1 MSQFSSELTPKDIRS
16 QAIEHLHQFLGRG
29 GETSY
34 LRMGDGELGYLM
46 NSRDVKLT
54 GLDPCHYQR
63 LVIAYQNC
71 SYLDL
76 CMNQDYNRQNFP
88 RINLSIASQT
98 YINNH
103 PKTGNLIRDWTYY
116 KLHDYLLGRR
126 CLIVGAEA
134 AILEKLYQDQDYRK
148 LTQKF
153 WHKENSVFFLQP
165 RDQGNNLKENLD
177 LIKLDILVLVLKYNI
192 DTVFIS
198 LGGCAKILCYEIAQQ
213 LQVTTI
219 DWGSILRGLA
229 YSGSRGDS
237 YTFDYCPYFVRFP
250 FPNYM
255 QAVEKA
261 HPELD
266 QVSLLSIAQA
276 QLKLELNRKV
286 PKIGQVVLDFC
297 RENIQQFQKG
307 LEIYRTNYVSKIPA
321 EHPEISKVNEF
332 EDWINNVYLPE
343 KELAVIKDSNQRLLA
358 LKDKHKGQRCVIIGN
373 GPSLNQM
380 DLSFLKNE
388 ICFGLNKIYLG
399 FEKWGFIPT
408 YYVSVNRLVIEQ
420 NAEEILNIPCPK
432 FLSNR
437 GIPYLLPQDD
447 IFFIKTNPP
456 PDIAFSPDPT
466 QGLNEGSTV
475 TYIAMQLAYYMGF
488 ETVILI
494 GVDHHFVTQGQP
506 HKEVISPGD
515 DPNHFHPDYFGKGTK
530 WHLPDLPT
538 SEHHYKIAYD
548 YFKINNRQII
558 DATLDGQCQVFPKQ
572 DYRELFCKSNPI
584 IITGKIQELP
594 KVTVVV
600 TANHPLNTIRKTVT
614 SILNQKYP
622 NTEIV
627 VVDQGSED
635 HISTVLQSEW
645 DQIRYIQQEKLGV
658 LAARNQGLQVAQGEF
673 ILFLGG
679 DSCLSPGGLTQLMT
693 FVKRESTKTDMIFA
707 GKQISQGDTWVNTTP
722 WEDLPDLDDI
732 HIWKLPNLWKPFSDS
747 IIVLRCSMLNLLGG
761 FDRQFYHQEAA
772 TIDVVLRLGLR
783 NCSAIWFHRQ
793 VCYNKEL
800 NMKIMEKPQQLSQD
814 LERVVNKFFADTE
827 LKDWMRPLESMAR
840 DNAMAYSVRFV

>member
-1 MSQFSSELTPKDIRS
+1 MSQSSSVSTPKDIRID
-16 QAIEHLHQFLGRG
+16 AIEHLNQFLGRS

-34 LRMGDGELGYLM
+34 LRMGDGELGYLI
-46 NSRDVKLT
+46 NSRDIKLT
-54 GLDPCHYQR
+54 GLNPCHYER
-63 LVIAYQNC
+63 LVTAYQNC

-88 RINLSIASQT
+88 NINLSIASQT

-148 LTQKF
+148 LAQKF
-153 WHKENSVFFLQP
+153 WPKENSVFFLQP
-165 RDQGNNLKENLD
+165 RDHGNNLKENLD

-192 DTVFIS
+192 DTIFIS
-198 LGGCAKILCYEIAQQ
+198 LGGCAKILCYEIAQE

-237 YTFDYCPYFVRFP
+237 YRFDYCPYFVRVP

-261 HPELD
+261 HPQLD
-266 QVSLLSIAQA
+266 PVSLLSIAQA

-286 PKIGQVVLDFC
+286 PKIGQVVLDYC
-297 RENIQQFQKG
+297 RENLQQFQES
-307 LEIYRTNYVSKIPA
+307 LEIYRNKYVSQIPIGHPAKI
-321 EHPEISKVNEF
+321 KVDEF
-332 EDWINNVYLPE
+332 EHWIHNVYLPE
-343 KELAVIKDSNQRLLA
+343 KELAVLKNSNQRLLA
-358 LKDKHKGQRCVIIGN
+358 FKDKHKGQRCVIIGN

-399 FEKWGFIPT
+399 FEKWRFIPT
-408 YYVSVNRLVIEQ
+408 YYVAVNRLVIEQ
-420 NAEEILNIPCPK
+420 NAEDILKIPCPK

-437 GIPYLLPQDD
+437 GVPYLLPQDD

-456 PDIAFSPDPT
+456 PDVPFSSDPT

-530 WHLPDLPT
+530 WHLPDLAT

-548 YFKINNRQII
+548 YFKLNNRQII

-572 DYRELFCKSNPI
+572 DYRELFFKDDSGIDVKLQTGPRVSI
-584 IITGKIQELP
+584 IIARDDQSITIKE
-594 KVTVVV
+594 TVASV
-600 TANHPLNTIRKTVT
+600 
-614 SILNQKYP
+614 LNQQYP
-622 NTEIV
+622 NYEVIV
-627 VVDQGSED
+627 VNNSSADNTQQ
-635 HISTVLQSEW
+635 VLESQLPY
-645 DQIRYIQQEKLGV
+645 IRYVQHDKQGILS
-658 LAARNQGLQVAQGEF
+658 AWNQGLALAEGDFV
-673 ILFLGG
+673 LFLPG
-679 DSCLSPGGLTQLMT
+679 DSFLISGGLTQLISCAQQRK
-693 FVKRESTKTDMIFA
+693 VDIVFA
-707 GKQISQGDTWVNTTP
+707 GRGSIGADTGGDGIP
-722 WEDLPDLDDI
+722 WEELPDLGDL
-732 HIWKLPNLWKPFSDS
+732 HVWKVWRLWRGFRQS
-747 IIVLRCSMLNLLGG
+747 IILFRRDKLGLLGG
-761 FDRQFYHQEAA
+761 FDSQFEYWQVAM
-772 TIDVVLRLGLR
+772 IDVVLRLGLR
-783 NCSAIWFHRQ
+783 NCVAVWLRQ
-793 VCYNKEL
+793 FVCEGGDLTEVDKSEKWIE
-800 NMKIMEKPQQLSQD
+800 NMHKLLD
-814 LERVVNKFFADTE
+814 NFFGDGE
-827 LKDWMRPLESMAR
+827 VKKWMLPLEKRAR
-840 DNAMAYSVRFV
+840 VLLTHRKSQYR

>member
-1 MSQFSSELTPKDIRS
+1 MSQLSSELTPKDIRS

-54 GLDPCHYQR
+54 GLDPCHYER
-63 LVIAYQNC
+63 LVISYQNC

-116 KLHDYLLGRR
+116 KLHDYLLGKR
-126 CLIVGAEA
+126 CLIVGSEA
-134 AILEKLYQDQDYRK
+134 AILEKLYQDEDYRK

-153 WHKENSVFFLQP
+153 WPKENSVFFLQP

-321 EHPEISKVNEF
+321 EHPAISKVNEF

-343 KELAVIKDSNQRLLA
+343 QELAVLKDSNQRLLA
-358 LKDKHKGQRCVIIGN
+358 FKDKHKGQRCVIIGN

-466 QGLNEGSTV
+466 
-475 TYIAMQLAYYMGF
+475 
-488 ETVILI
+488 
-494 GVDHHFVTQGQP
+494 
-506 HKEVISPGD
+506 
-515 DPNHFHPDYFGKGTK
+515 
-530 WHLPDLPT
+530 
-538 SEHHYKIAYD
+538 
-548 YFKINNRQII
+548 
-558 DATLDGQCQVFPKQ
+558 
-572 DYRELFCKSNPI
+572 
-584 IITGKIQELP
+584 
-594 KVTVVV
+594 
-600 TANHPLNTIRKTVT
+600 
-614 SILNQKYP
+614 
-622 NTEIV
+622 
-627 VVDQGSED
+627 
-635 HISTVLQSEW
+635 
-645 DQIRYIQQEKLGV
+645 
-658 LAARNQGLQVAQGEF
+658 
-673 ILFLGG
+673 
-679 DSCLSPGGLTQLMT
+679 
-693 FVKRESTKTDMIFA
+693 
-707 GKQISQGDTWVNTTP
+707 
-722 WEDLPDLDDI
+722 
-732 HIWKLPNLWKPFSDS
+732 
-747 IIVLRCSMLNLLGG
+747 
-761 FDRQFYHQEAA
+761 
-772 TIDVVLRLGLR
+772 
-783 NCSAIWFHRQ
+783 
-793 VCYNKEL
+793 
-800 NMKIMEKPQQLSQD
+800 
-814 LERVVNKFFADTE
+814 
-827 LKDWMRPLESMAR
+827 
-840 DNAMAYSVRFV
+840 

>member
-153 WHKENSVFFLQP
+153 WLEENSVFFLQP
-165 RDQGNNLKENLD
+165 RDQGNNLKESLD

-237 YTFDYCPYFVRFP
+237 YTSDYCPYFVRFP
-250 FPNYM
+250 FQNYM

-307 LEIYRTNYVSKIPA
+307 LEIYRTNYVSKMPA
-321 EHPEISKVNEF
+321 EHPAISKVNEF

-343 KELAVIKDSNQRLLA
+343 KELAVLKDSNQRLLA
-358 LKDKHKGQRCVIIGN
+358 FKDKHKGQRCVIIGN

-515 DPNHFHPDYFGKGTK
+515 DPNHFHPDYFGKGIK
-530 WHLPDLPT
+530 WHLPDLAT
-538 SEHHYKIAYD
+538 SEHHYKIAHN
-548 YFKINNRQII
+548 YFKVNNRQII
-558 DATLDGQCQVFPKQ
+558 DATLDGYCQVFPKQ
-572 DYRELFCKSNPI
+572 DYRELFFKEDSGIDVELQTCPKVSI
-584 IITGKIQELP
+584 IIATDHQS
-594 KVTVVV
+594 VT
-600 TANHPLNTIRKTVT
+600 IKETVA
-614 SILNQKYP
+614 SVLSQQYP
-622 NTEIV
+622 NYEVIV
-627 VVDQGSED
+627 VNNS
-635 HISTVLQSEW
+635 STDNTQQMLKSQLPH
-645 DQIRYIQQEKLGV
+645 IRYIQQDKQGILS
-658 LAARNQGLQVAQGEF
+658 AWNQGLALAEGDFV
-673 ILFLGG
+673 LFLPG
-679 DSCLSPGGLTQLMT
+679 DSYLMPEKLTQLMSCAQQEK
-693 FVKRESTKTDMIFA
+693 VDMVFA
-707 GKQISQGDTWVNTTP
+707 GRRGIVADVGVEGTP
-722 WEDLPDLDDI
+722 WEELPDLDDL
-732 HIWKLPNLWKPFSDS
+732 HVWKLWRLWQGFPRSV
-747 IIVLRCSMLNLLGG
+747 VLFRRSKLQLLGG
-761 FDRQFYHQEAA
+761 FDGQFGLWEVAI
-772 TIDVVLRLGLR
+772 IDVVLRLGLR
-783 NCSAIWFHRQ
+783 GCVAVWLCQF
-793 VCYNKEL
+793 VCEGGEL
-800 NMKIMEKPQQLSQD
+800 RGVDKSEKLIED
-814 LERVVNKFFADTE
+814 MHKLLDNFFAD
-827 LKDWMRPLESMAR
+827 LNIKDWMRPLQTKAR
-840 DNAMAYSVRFV
+840 YKVNSQFS